1 MRGLQVNSLNLMIL
15 GGLLLVIGA
24 VLPFLMVTRIIKATL
39 ALNFVSAIAT
49 LLGMVIGF
57 FGLFEYHRAGKRGG
71 DG

>member
-1 MRGLQVNSLNLMIL
+1 MKDLRASPFSLMIG

-24 VLPFLMVTRIIKATL
+24 VLPFLMVTRIIESTVV
-39 ALNFVSAIAT
+39 LNFVSAIAT
-49 LLGMVIGF
+49 LLGMMIGF